1 MWKIQLTITINFIS
15 SKNDND
21 EEHVTHSKS
30 DNIERMINDE
40 ADEVVKKLFE
50 SLKERYQNNL

>member
-40 ADEVVKKLFE
+40 ADEVVKNLFE

>member
-1 MWKIQLTITINFIS
+1 MWKIQLMITINFIS